1 MAKLNFS
8 IALNLLTQGIKQGV
22 TEVEGYFKKL
32 RSTIVSTLGGL
43 GIGLGISEFGRSM
56 IAAGKDF
63 EAGMARVRAV
73 TNASTEDFKAMEAE
87 AKRLGGTTKY
97 TASEAASALENLTRN
112 GLTPTQ
118 ATVALSKTL
127 QLAQANSISLAE
139 AADMATNTMNGFA
152 MSVDELGTVND
163 MLSSTAAHSATN
175 VLELAEAVKNAAPL
189 AANCGIGIQET
200 NAALGTLANVGIKGA
215 DAGTALKQV
224 FMGLSTESEA
234 GAKALAKYGLQIN
247 QETIAADGLAGTLKK
262 LYESGI
268 GKSNQDLADVFG
280 RRAFSG
286 AAALINNYE
295 KFIELNDTL
304 ASSYGETERM
314 FEQGSGRMGAAL
326 ASLSSAWEAF
336 QIEIFQGG
344 ESLFVAPME
353 ALTDFIRY
361 ATENLGTLAV
371 KILAIFAGVKII
383 QYFRQW
389 QAAGSAA
396 FMSMAAQA
404 QAAHARVNKLNV
416 AGLKLKTQI
425 KAMENALAKA
435 SADKQLAIEI
445 QLEAK
450 KRQLKANELAVAKAT
465 EAAKAADAQAAA
477 LKSATGW
484 QLAMIK
490 IKAAAAV
497 TATALKAVWST
508 AWPLL
513 LMTVITEIITRFIE
527 WNRRISET
535 RRSASQAIQ
544 EIENK
549 AAEAAA
555 EEGAAV
561 AALTR
566 IIHDNLQATEDRQ
579 AAIEQLQKIIP
590 DYTAKISKE
599 GEVYDENTK
608 ALRKYNEQLKQKA
621 ILEGA
626 QTSLKDLGK
635 KIADNQI
642 QQGETERQ
650 LRELRRQQEAATQ
663 QNAGRIQTSQG
674 NTAPGAVYQA
684 MGDAANV
691 RALESRLRGL
701 RDDEASL
708 QAQFDGITK
717 RFGTQLATMVNNATE
732 GTGGTGGSSVSSGTG
747 GTGGSGSSD
756 SKTKSDLQ
764 QAQEDYSRSLRE
776 LEEKKRLELITEN
789 DYQQQLSRLA
799 EETLLRLR
807 SSDDVAARESALA
820 KQLEAKVKADN
831 ADKASRELAEAQATY
846 TRTLAEAERR
856 KANGALT
863 EEAYAKAVIAAQT
876 RFIETAAA
884 IDGLTDEQKRTI
896 QVVQQYRKALEM
908 GAMNTELAKQP
919 GRDRTFDYKL
929 SADEIA
935 QTEIE
940 YQLEQAKK
948 KLAELESLASR
959 IPAEIDAQMQQ
970 ITSLDEALKL
980 SKVRADIKELKK
992 ELANTEW
999 NGVKELASSTN
1010 TIVSAWT
1017 NLADTLSDED
1027 ATPWQQIQAIWNA
1040 MTQSVDGILRIIE
1053 AVNAWTEASEML
1065 QKAQA
1070 AEAAMTQTT
1079 NAQKVAANA
1088 QGIASDQA
1096 ASAATVAK
1104 ATTDVAANT
1113 ASAASSAGASAA
1125 KLPFPANLLAV
1136 ASAIGAV
1143 LAMFAAIPKF
1153 AKGGVVQGG
1162 STINDLQLARVNA
1175 GEMILNGTQQRH
1187 LWNAINSDRLG
1198 GGLNG
1203 KKVIGVL
1210 RGSNMYLLIENYKKQ
1225 TKKT

>member
-118 ATVALSKTL
+118 ATAALSKTL

-189 AANCGIGIQET
+189 ATNCGIGIQET

-247 QETIAADGLAGTLKK
+247 QETIAVDGLAGTLKK

-344 ESLFVAPME
+344 ESLFVAPLE
-353 ALTDFIRY
+353 ALTGFIRY

-371 KILAIFAGVKII
+371 KILAIFAGVKVI

-404 QAAHARVNKLNV
+404 QAAHARVNKLNI
-416 AGLKLKTQI
+416 AGLKLKEQI
-425 KAMENALAKA
+425 KAMENALTKA
-435 SADKQLAIEI
+435 SADQQLAIEI

-450 KRQLKANELAVAKAT
+450 KRQLKANELAITKAT
-465 EAAKAADAQAAA
+465 EAAKAANAQAAA

-508 AWPLL
+508 SWPLL

-535 RRSASQAIQ
+535 RRSAAQAIQ

-549 AAEAAA
+549 AVEAAA

-566 IIHDNLQATEDRQ
+566 IIHDNLQSTKDRQ

-732 GTGGTGGSSVSSGTG
+732 GTGGTGGSSGTG

-764 QAQEDYSRSLRE
+764 QAQEDYTRSLRE

-789 DYQQQLSRLA
+789 EYQQQLSRLA

-820 KQLEAKVKADN
+820 KQLEATVQADN

-896 QVVQQYRKALEM
+896 QVVQQYRKALET
-908 GAMNTELAKQP
+908 GVMNAELAKQP

-948 KLAELESLASR
+948 KLAELKSLASDMTT
-959 IPAEIDAQMQQ
+959 EIDAQMLQ

-992 ELANTEW
+992 ELANAEW
-999 NGVKELASSTN
+999 NGVKELANSTN

-1053 AVNAWTEASEML
+1053 AVNSWTEASEML

-1153 AKGGVVQGG
+1153 ATGGVVQGG
-1162 STINDLQLARVNA
+1162 SSINDLQLARVNA

-1225 TKKT
+1225 TKKP

>member
-8 IALNLLTQGIKQGV
+8 IALNLLTQGIKNGV

-32 RSTIVSTLGGL
+32 RSSIVSTLGGL
-43 GIGLGISEFGRSM
+43 GIGLGVTEFGRSM
-56 IAAGKDF
+56 IASGKDF

-97 TASEAASALENLTRN
+97 TASEAAAALENLTRN

-118 ATVALSKTL
+118 ATAALSKTL

-139 AADMATNTMNGFA
+139 AADMATDTMNGFA

-189 AANCGIGIQET
+189 ATNCGIGIQET

-262 LYESGI
+262 LYDSGI

-314 FEQGSGRMGAAL
+314 FEQGSGRMGGAL

-344 ESLFVAPME
+344 ESLFVAPLE
-353 ALTDFIRY
+353 ALTGLIRY

-371 KILAIFAGVKII
+371 KILAIFAGVKVI

-396 FMSMAAQA
+396 FTSMAAQA
-404 QAAHARVNKLNV
+404 QAAHARVNTLER
-416 AGLKLKTQI
+416 AGLTLKKQI
-425 KAMENALAKA
+425 KAMEAQLAKA
-435 SADKQLAIEI
+435 SADQQLAIAI

-450 KRQLKANELAVAKAT
+450 KRQLKANELAVTKAT

-477 LKSATGW
+477 VKSATGW

-490 IKAAAAV
+490 IKTAAATAAAAM
-497 TATALKAVWST
+497 KAIWTTVW
-508 AWPLL
+508 PML
-513 LMTVITEIITRFIE
+513 LMTVIVEVISKISSLVKEAMGARDIIKDIEREASRTEDEQRAKIAALSKIVHDNTQSIK
-527 WNRRISET
+527 NRQQAIADLQRIVPEYHASLTQEGKLINDNT
-535 RRSASQAIQ
+535 NALDAYCKKLKLAAQIQSASSKLAD
-544 EIENK
+544 
-549 AAEAAA
+549 AELKLKDF
-555 EEGAAV
+555 EK
-561 AALTR
+561 
-566 IIHDNLQATEDRQ
+566 NATN
-579 AAIEQLQKIIP
+579 
-590 DYTAKISKE
+590 
-599 GEVYDENTK
+599 GVTK
-608 ALRKYNEQLKQKA
+608 AYFNERVLGMSENEA
-621 ILEGA
+621 IA
-626 QTSLKDLGK
+626 
-635 KIADNQI
+635 
-642 QQGETERQ
+642 
-650 LRELRRQQEAATQ
+650 
-663 QNAGRIQTSQG
+663 NAGTSPAGYRAFKARWAKLQ
-674 NTAPGAVYQA
+674 N
-684 MGDAANV
+684 NV
-691 RALESRLRGL
+691 DTLNGYIEEKTREMNDVTVS
-701 RDDEASL
+701 S
-708 QAQFDGITK
+708 
-717 RFGTQLATMVNNATE
+717 
-732 GTGGTGGSSVSSGTG
+732 GTGGTGGSSGSSGTG

-764 QAQEDYSRSLRE
+764 QAQEDYTRSLRE

-789 DYQQQLSRLA
+789 EYQQQLSRLA

-896 QVVQQYRKALEM
+896 QVVQQYRKALET
-908 GAMNTELAKQP
+908 GVMNAELAKQP

-948 KLAELESLASR
+948 KLAELKSLASDMTT
-959 IPAEIDAQMQQ
+959 EIDAQMQQ

-1053 AVNAWTEASEML
+1053 AVNSWTEASEML

-1153 AKGGVVQGG
+1153 ATGGVVQGG

-1225 TKKT
+1225 TKKP

>member
-8 IALNLLTQGIKQGV
+8 IALNLLTQGIKHGV

-32 RSTIVSTLGGL
+32 RSSIVSTLGGL
-43 GIGLGISEFGRSM
+43 GIGLGITELGRSM
-56 IAAGKDF
+56 IATGKDF

-97 TASEAASALENLTRN
+97 TATEAAAALENLTRN

-118 ATVALSKTL
+118 ATAALSKTL

-189 AANCGIGIQET
+189 ATNCGIGIQET

-224 FMGLSTESEA
+224 FMGLSTESDK

-314 FEQGSGRMGAAL
+314 FEQGSGRMENAL

-336 QIEIFQGG
+336 QIQIFQGG
-344 ESLFVAPME
+344 ENLFVAPLE
-353 ALTDFIRY
+353 ALTGFIRY

-371 KILAIFAGVKII
+371 KILAIFAGVKVI

-404 QAAHARVNKLNV
+404 QAAHARVNTLER
-416 AGLKLKTQI
+416 AGLTLRKQI
-425 KAMENALAKA
+425 KSLEAQLEKV
-435 SADKQLAIEI
+435 SADQRLAIEV

-450 KRQLKANELAVAKAT
+450 KRQLKANELAVTKAT

-477 LKSATGW
+477 VKSATGW
-484 QLAMIK
+484 QLAMMK
-490 IKAAAAV
+490 IKAAAAA
-497 TATALKAVWST
+497 TATMLKAVWST
-508 AWPLL
+508 AWPML
-513 LMTVITEIITRFIE
+513 LMTVITEVISRFIAYQNKIRE
-527 WNRRISET
+527 VRRTAE
-535 RRSASQAIQ
+535 QAIE
-544 EIENK
+544 EIERK
-549 AAEAAA
+549 ATEAAA

-561 AALTR
+561 AALNKV
-566 IIHDNLQATEDRQ
+566 IHDNTATLEDRET
-579 AAIEQLQKIIP
+579 AIKKLQSIIP

-599 GEVYDENTK
+599 GEVYEENTE
-608 ALRKYNEQLKQKA
+608 ALRKYNEKLKEKA

-635 KIADNQI
+635 KIAENQI
-642 QQGETERQ
+642 AQGNAE
-650 LRELRRQQEAATQ
+650 RELEQFREEQRQRSRKNRGIPATT
-663 QNAGRIQTSQG
+663 AGAYT
-674 NTAPGAVYQA
+674 PGTVIEA
-684 MGDAANV
+684 MGDAATVNG
-691 RALESRLRGL
+691 LEDRIASLKR
-701 RDDEASL
+701 DEASL

-717 RFGTQLATMVNNATE
+717 KFGAKLANMAEDATTN
-732 GTGGTGGSSVSSGTG
+732 TGGTGGGGGG
-747 GTGGSGSSD
+747 GTGDTGGD
-756 SKTKSDLQ
+756 DKHKSDLQ
-764 QAQEDYSRSLRE
+764 KAQEDYTRSLRE

-789 DYQQQLSRLA
+789 DYQQQLSRLN

-820 KQLEAKVKADN
+820 KQLEVKVKADK
-831 ADKASRELAEAQATY
+831 ADKASRELAEVQATY

-876 RFIETAAA
+876 RFIEAAAA
-884 IDGLTDEQKRTI
+884 IDGLTDEQKHTI
-896 QVVQQYRKALEM
+896 QVIQQYRKALET
-908 GAMNTELAKQP
+908 GAMNAELAKQP

-935 QTEIE
+935 QTEIA
-940 YQLEQAKK
+940 YQLELAKK
-948 KLAELESLASR
+948 KLAEMKSLASDMT
-959 IPAEIDAQMQQ
+959 AEIDAQMQK

-980 SKVRADIKELKK
+980 SKVRADIKELQKD
-992 ELANTEW
+992 LAKTEW
-999 NGVKELASSTN
+999 NSVKDLASSTN

-1053 AVNAWTEASEML
+1053 AVNAWTEASETL

-1136 ASAIGAV
+1136 AAAIGAV

-1153 AKGGVVQGG
+1153 AGGGVIQGG
-1162 STINDLQLARVNA
+1162 SSINDLQLARVNA

-1198 GGLNG
+1198 GGLDG

-1225 TKKT
+1225 AKKP

>member
-8 IALNLLTQGIKQGV
+8 IALNLLTQGIKHGV

-32 RSTIVSTLGGL
+32 RSSIVSTLGGL
-43 GIGLGISEFGRSM
+43 GIGLGITELGRSM
-56 IAAGKDF
+56 IATGKDF

-97 TASEAASALENLTRN
+97 TATEAAAALENLTRN

-118 ATVALSKTL
+118 ATAALSKTL

-189 AANCGIGIQET
+189 ATNCGIGIQET

-224 FMGLSTESEA
+224 FMGLSTESDK

-314 FEQGSGRMGAAL
+314 FEQGSGRMENAL

-336 QIEIFQGG
+336 QIQIFQGG
-344 ESLFVAPME
+344 ENLFVAPLE
-353 ALTDFIRY
+353 ALTGFIRY

-371 KILAIFAGVKII
+371 KILAIFAGVKVI

-404 QAAHARVNKLNV
+404 QAAHARVNTLER
-416 AGLKLKTQI
+416 AGLTLRKQI
-425 KAMENALAKA
+425 KSLEAQLEKA
-435 SADKQLAIEI
+435 SADQRLAIEV

-450 KRQLKANELAVAKAT
+450 KRQLKANELAVTKAT

-477 LKSATGW
+477 VKSATGW
-484 QLAMIK
+484 QLAMMK
-490 IKAAAAV
+490 IKAAAAA
-497 TATALKAVWST
+497 TATMLKAVWST
-508 AWPLL
+508 AWPML
-513 LMTVITEIITRFIE
+513 LMTVITEVISRFIAYQNKIRE
-527 WNRRISET
+527 VRRTAE
-535 RRSASQAIQ
+535 QAIE
-544 EIENK
+544 EIERK
-549 AAEAAA
+549 ATEAAA

-561 AALTR
+561 AALNKV
-566 IIHDNLQATEDRQ
+566 IHDNTATLEDRET
-579 AAIEQLQKIIP
+579 AIKKLQSIIP

-599 GEVYDENTK
+599 GEVYEENTE
-608 ALRKYNEQLKQKA
+608 ALRKYNEKLKEKA

-635 KIADNQI
+635 KIAENQI
-642 QQGETERQ
+642 AQGNAE
-650 LRELRRQQEAATQ
+650 RELEQFREEQRQRSRKNRGIPATT
-663 QNAGRIQTSQG
+663 AGAYT
-674 NTAPGAVYQA
+674 PGTVIEA
-684 MGDAANV
+684 MGDAATVNG
-691 RALESRLRGL
+691 LEDRIASLKR
-701 RDDEASL
+701 DEASL

-717 RFGTQLATMVNNATE
+717 KFGAKLANMAEDATTN
-732 GTGGTGGSSVSSGTG
+732 TGGTGGGGGG
-747 GTGGSGSSD
+747 GTGDTGGD
-756 SKTKSDLQ
+756 DKHKSDLQ
-764 QAQEDYSRSLRE
+764 KAQEDYTRSLRE

-789 DYQQQLSRLA
+789 DYQQQLSRLN

-820 KQLEAKVKADN
+820 KQLEVKVKADK
-831 ADKASRELAEAQATY
+831 ADKASRELAEVQATY

-876 RFIETAAA
+876 RFIEAAAA
-884 IDGLTDEQKRTI
+884 IDGLTDEQKHTI
-896 QVVQQYRKALEM
+896 QVIQQYRKALET
-908 GAMNTELAKQP
+908 GAMNAELAKQP

-935 QTEIE
+935 QTEIA
-940 YQLEQAKK
+940 YQLELAKK
-948 KLAELESLASR
+948 KLAEMKSLASDMT
-959 IPAEIDAQMQQ
+959 AEIDAQMQK

-980 SKVRADIKELKK
+980 SKVRADIKELQKD
-992 ELANTEW
+992 LAKTEW
-999 NGVKELASSTN
+999 NSVKDLASSTN

-1053 AVNAWTEASEML
+1053 AVNAWTEASETL

-1136 ASAIGAV
+1136 AAAIGAV

-1153 AKGGVVQGG
+1153 AGGGVIQGG
-1162 STINDLQLARVNA
+1162 SSINDLQLARVNA

-1198 GGLNG
+1198 GGLDG

-1225 TKKT
+1225 AKKP

>member
-8 IALNLLTQGIKQGV
+8 IALNLLTQGIKNGV

-32 RSTIVSTLGGL
+32 RSSIVSTLGGL
-43 GIGLGISEFGRSM
+43 GIGLGVTEFGRSM
-56 IAAGKDF
+56 IASGKDF

-97 TASEAASALENLTRN
+97 TASEAAAALENLTRN

-118 ATVALSKTL
+118 ATAALSKTL

-139 AADMATNTMNGFA
+139 AADMATDTMNGFA

-189 AANCGIGIQET
+189 ATNCGIGIQET

-262 LYESGI
+262 LYDSGI

-314 FEQGSGRMGAAL
+314 FEQGSGRMGGAL

-344 ESLFVAPME
+344 ESLFVAPLE
-353 ALTDFIRY
+353 ALTGFIRY

-371 KILAIFAGVKII
+371 KILAIFAGVKVI

-404 QAAHARVNKLNV
+404 QAAHARVNKLNI
-416 AGLKLKTQI
+416 AGLKLKEQI
-425 KAMENALAKA
+425 KAMENALTKA
-435 SADKQLAIEI
+435 SADQRLAIEI

-450 KRQLKANELAVAKAT
+450 KRQLKANELAITKAT
-465 EAAKAADAQAAA
+465 EAAKAANAQAAA

-508 AWPLL
+508 SWPLL

-535 RRSASQAIQ
+535 RRSAAQAIQ

-626 QTSLKDLGK
+626 RTSLQDLGK

-663 QNAGRIQTSQG
+663 QNSGRIQTSQG
-674 NTAPGAVYQA
+674 NTAPGTVYQA

-732 GTGGTGGSSVSSGTG
+732 GTGGTGGSSGTG

-764 QAQEDYSRSLRE
+764 QAQEDYTRSLRE

-789 DYQQQLSRLA
+789 EYQQQLSRLA

-896 QVVQQYRKALEM
+896 QVVQQYRKALET
-908 GAMNTELAKQP
+908 GVMNAELAKQP

-948 KLAELESLASR
+948 KLAELKSLASDMTT
-959 IPAEIDAQMQQ
+959 EIDAQMQQ

-992 ELANTEW
+992 ELANAEW
-999 NGVKELASSTN
+999 NGVKELANSTN

-1053 AVNAWTEASEML
+1053 AVNSWTEASEML

-1153 AKGGVVQGG
+1153 ATGGVVQGG

-1225 TKKT
+1225 TKKP